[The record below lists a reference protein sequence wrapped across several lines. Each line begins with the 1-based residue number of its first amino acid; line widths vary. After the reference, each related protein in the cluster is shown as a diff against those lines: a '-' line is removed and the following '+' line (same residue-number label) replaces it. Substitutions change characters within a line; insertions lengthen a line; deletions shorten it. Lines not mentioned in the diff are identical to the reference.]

1 MSTTNDIDI
10 AHIFTEL
17 AKTGD
22 RLNGIPLPNIPMPTM
37 GGHVFW
43 KDIASENG
51 WRLQKNMF
59 TNHCRILDPD
69 DVRRAWGSESDM
81 KKLLGDLAK

>member
-1 MSTTNDIDI
+1 MSNIDI
-10 AHIFTEL
+10 AHLFTEL

-22 RLNGIPLPNIPMPTM
+22 RLEGIPLPNIPMTTL

-43 KDIASENG
+43 KDLAQENG

-59 TNHCRILDPD
+59 TNHCRILDPS
-69 DVRRAWGSESDM
+69 DVRRAWGSEGDM
-81 KKLLGDLAK
+81 LKLLESLAK